1 MSTSK
6 TQYKEVQES
15 PTEESILTRWSRRKQ
30 LAARRKIEEQKL
42 DGEQPITSEVT
53 TPEVIE
59 YKTDADMPPIESI
72 NEHSNLSD
80 FFSPKVSEALRK
92 QAFRKLFHL
101 PAYNI
106 TDGLNDYDEDYT
118 QFTSLGDI
126 VTAEMRHQIKQEA
139 IRALGVS
146 DSEDEST
153 REKTTIQTEN
163 APSMESKD
171 RESPGKDGIA

>member
-1 MSTSK
+1 MSASK
-6 TQYKEVQES
+6 TRYKEIQES
-15 PTEESILTRWSRRKQ
+15 PTEEPILTRWSRRKQ
-30 LAARRKIEEQKL
+30 LAAQSKIEEQKL
-42 DGEQPITSEVT
+42 DGEPPITSEVT

-72 NEHSNLSD
+72 NEQSNLSD

-139 IRALGVS
+139 IRALGVA
-146 DSEDEST
+146 DSEEESAQ
-153 REKTTIQTEN
+153 ENTTTQAEQV
-163 APSMESKD
+163 PSEETIDCK
-171 RESPGKDGIA
+171 SPGKDEVA

>member
-6 TQYKEVQES
+6 TQYKKVHES

-30 LAARRKIEEQKL
+30 LAARSKIEEQKL
-42 DGEQPITSEVT
+42 EGEQPIASEVP

-72 NEHSNLSD
+72 DEQSDLSD

-101 PAYNI
+101 PTYNI

-139 IRALGVS
+139 KRALAVA
-146 DSEDEST
+146 DSEEESSKKSSTKQADEDISLET
-153 REKTTIQTEN
+153 N
-163 APSMESKD
+163 DS
-171 RESPGKDGIA
+171 ESPSRDEIV